1 MPAFLVA
8 IPLVEHRARLVPLVA
23 GFVESVV
30 ADVRLAGAVE
40 GAAASVVGGHDGCI
54 AGWLGECVVS
64 GVKNV
69 LDGRISEMVSR
80 YIIYFWLW

>member
-8 IPLVEHRARLVPLVA
+8 IALVEHRARLVSLVA

-30 ADVRLAGAVE
+30 ADVRLAGAVV

-54 AGWLGECVVS
+54 AGCIARWVS
-64 GVKNV
+64 V
-69 LDGRISEMVSR
+69 
-80 YIIYFWLW
+80 